1 MIALCGLR
9 ICRTFVWSWKSQ
21 ERVRDKLNDKIIKL
35 YSILRIYK
43 SISLIFDFLDF
54 SSVLPEVE
62 KAINEADFLC
72 VDTEF
77 SGINICSQNIRNI
90 HDANFKYS
98 SLKETMK

>member
-1 MIALCGLR
+1 M
-9 ICRTFVWSWKSQ
+9 
-21 ERVRDKLNDKIIKL
+21 
-35 YSILRIYK
+35 
-43 SISLIFDFLDF
+43 
-54 SSVLPEVE
+54 E

-77 SGINICSQNIRNI
+77 SGINICAQNIRNI

>member
-1 MIALCGLR
+1 MI
-9 ICRTFVWSWKSQ
+9 KSLSY
-21 ERVRDKLNDKIIKL
+21 VRSKEFIKVFHL
-35 YSILRIYK
+35 Y
-43 SISLIFDFLDF
+43 LIFLDF

-90 HDANFKYS
+90 HYANFK
-98 SLKETMK
+98 